1 MTNLI
6 IIGIDHGYAAM
17 KTAHCSFTTG
27 LVPYAHE
34 PYSSDHVLE
43 YDSQFYVIGSGRQAL
58 QKDKTATED
67 YYLLTLA
74 AIAMELEA
82 RKLPGEAEV
91 ILAAGLPL
99 TSFRRDKKVFR
110 QYLLR
115 DGKPLDFRY
124 EGRPYRITIK
134 DVQLFPQGYSA
145 VIWQPELL
153 EQPSVIVADIGGWTV
168 DLMEVDNQVPNAA
181 TCRSLELGVI
191 RCLNEISEQLR
202 RTLGLSLTNTQIE
215 SVMRG
220 ATTTLPREAKEL
232 IQRETEQYIS
242 RLLSAIQECGMD
254 YRAMP
259 MVVLGG
265 GASILARHV
274 SPRAGLCGL
283 FTLENDKRNAQG
295 FQRLCERMSGRGE
308 REGDDL

>member
-1 MTNLI
+1 MSNPI

-17 KTAHCSFTTG
+17 KTTHCSFSTG
-27 LVPYAHE
+27 LVAYTYE
-34 PYSSDHVLE
+34 PYSGDHVLE
-43 YDSQFYVIGSGRQAL
+43 YDGQFYVIGSGRQAL
-58 QKDKTATED
+58 QKDKTATES

-74 AIAMELEA
+74 AIATELEA

-99 TSFRRDKKVFR
+99 TSFGRDKKAFR

-115 DGKPLDFRY
+115 DGKPIDFRY
-124 EGRPYRITIK
+124 EGRPYRITIR

-202 RTLGLSLTNTQIE
+202 RNLGLSLTNAQIE

-220 ATTTLPREAKEL
+220 VPTTLPRAAKEL

-242 RLLSAIQECGMD
+242 RLLSAIQECGLD

-283 FTLENDKRNAQG
+283 FTLEDDKRNAQG
-295 FQRLCERMSGRGE
+295 FQRLCERMAGRGKP
-308 REGDDL
+308 EGDDS

>member
-1 MTNLI
+1 MSNPI

-17 KTAHCSFTTG
+17 KTAHCSFPTG
-27 LVPYAHE
+27 LVAYAHE

-43 YDSQFYVIGSGRQAL
+43 YDGQFYVIGSGRQAL
-58 QKDKTATED
+58 QKDKTATES

-82 RKLPGEAEV
+82 RKLPGEEEV

-99 TSFRRDKKVFR
+99 TSFGRDKKAFR

-115 DGKPLDFRY
+115 DGKPIDFRY

-202 RTLGLSLTNTQIE
+202 RTLGLSLTNAQIE
-215 SVMRG
+215 SLMRG
-220 ATTTLPREAKEL
+220 AAATLPREAKEL
-232 IQRETEQYIS
+232 IQKETEQYVA

-265 GASILARHV
+265 GEIGRAHV
-274 SPRAGLCGL
+274 
-283 FTLENDKRNAQG
+283 
-295 FQRLCERMSGRGE
+295 
-308 REGDDL
+308 

>member
-1 MTNLI
+1 MSNPI

-17 KTAHCSFTTG
+17 KTAHYSFPTG
-27 LVPYAHE
+27 LVAYTHE

-43 YDSQFYVIGSGRQAL
+43 YDGQFYVIGSGRQAL
-58 QKDKTATED
+58 QKDKTATES

-99 TSFRRDKKVFR
+99 TSFGRDKKAFR

-153 EQPSVIVADIGGWTV
+153 EQPSVIVADIGGWTM

-202 RTLGLSLTNTQIE
+202 RPLGLSLTNTQIE

-265 GASILARHV
+265 GASILTRHV

-283 FTLENDKRNAQG
+283 FTLEDDKRNAQG

>member
-1 MTNLI
+1 M
-6 IIGIDHGYAAM
+6 IIGIDHGYYAI
-17 KTAHCSFTTG
+17 KTRHCSFPAG
-27 LVPYAHE
+27 LTCYGSHE
-34 PYSSDHVLE
+34 PYTRQSVLE
-43 YDSQFYVIGSGRQAL
+43 VDGQFYVCGTGRQPVRC
-58 QKDKTATED
+58 DKTENDT

-74 AIAMELEA
+74 ALAQEIKMRGAPNESSV
-82 RKLPGEAEV
+82 K
-91 ILAAGLPL
+91 IAAGLPL
-99 TSFRRDKKVFR
+99 TSFGRDKPKFR

-115 DGKPLDFRY
+115 SQPVLFRF
-124 EGRPYRITIK
+124 EGTEYKIAVE
-134 DVQLFPQGYSA
+134 DVALFPQGYA
-145 VIWQPELL
+145 ALL
-153 EQPSVIVADIGGWTV
+153 TDPDLLLDEPSLLLMDIGGWTV
-168 DLMEVDNQVPNAA
+168 DLMRLDNRIPNAA

-220 ATTTLPREAKEL
+220 AATSLPSEAKEL

-283 FTLENDKRNAQG
+283 FTLEDDKRNAQG
-295 FQRLCERMSGRGE
+295 FQRLCERMAGRDKP
-308 REGDDL
+308 EGADS

>member
-1 MTNLI
+1 MSNPI

-17 KTAHCSFTTG
+17 KTAHCSFPTG
-27 LVPYAHE
+27 LVAYTHE

-43 YDSQFYVIGSGRQAL
+43 YDGQFYVIGSGRQAL
-58 QKDKTATED
+58 QKDKTATES

-99 TSFRRDKKVFR
+99 TSFGRDKKAFR

-115 DGKPLDFRY
+115 DSKPIDFRY
-124 EGRPYRITIK
+124 EGRPYRITIR

-168 DLMEVDNQVPNAA
+168 DLMGVDNQVPNAA

-202 RTLGLSLTNTQIE
+202 RTLGLSLTNAQIE
-215 SVMRG
+215 SVLRG
-220 ATTTLPREAKEL
+220 TPSSLSREVREL
-232 IQRETEQYIS
+232 IQKEAERYTA
-242 RLLSAIQECGMD
+242 RLLSAIQECGLD

-259 MVVLGG
+259 MILLGG
-265 GASILARHV
+265 GASLFKSHV
-274 SPRAGLCGL
+274 PPASAPCRLFLLDDVTLNAKGFERLCG
-283 FTLENDKRNAQG
+283 Q
-295 FQRLCERMSGRGE
+295 MSGRDGN
-308 REGDDL
+308 G

>member
-1 MTNLI
+1 MSNPI

-17 KTAHCSFTTG
+17 KTAHCSFATG

-43 YDSQFYVIGSGRQAL
+43 YDGQFYVIGSGRQAL

-99 TSFRRDKKVFR
+99 TSFGRDKKAFR

-115 DGKPLDFRY
+115 DGKPIVFRY
-124 EGRPYRITIK
+124 EGRPYRITIR

-168 DLMEVDNQVPNAA
+168 DLMGVDNQVPNAA

-202 RTLGLSLTNTQIE
+202 RTLGLSLTNAQIE
-215 SVMRG
+215 SVLRG
-220 ATTTLPREAKEL
+220 TPSSLSREVREL
-232 IQRETEQYIS
+232 IQKEAERYTA
-242 RLLSAIQECGMD
+242 RLLSAIQECGLD

-259 MVVLGG
+259 MILLGG
-265 GASILARHV
+265 GTSLFKSHVPPASAPCRLFLLDDVTLNAKGFER
-274 SPRAGLCGL
+274 LCG
-283 FTLENDKRNAQG
+283 Q
-295 FQRLCERMSGRGE
+295 MSGRDGN
-308 REGDDL
+308 G

>member
-1 MTNLI
+1 MSQQI

-17 KTAHCSFTTG
+17 KTAHCSFPTG
-27 LVPYAHE
+27 LVPYTHE
-34 PYSSDHVLE
+34 PYSRDHVLE
-43 YDSQFYVIGSGRQAL
+43 YDGQFYVIGSGRQAL
-58 QKDKTATED
+58 QKDKTATES

-82 RKLPGEAEV
+82 RKLPGEVEV

-99 TSFRRDKKVFR
+99 TSFGRDKKAFR

-115 DGKPLDFRY
+115 DSKPIDFRY
-124 EGRPYRITIK
+124 EGCPYRITIK

-202 RTLGLSLTNTQIE
+202 RTLGLSLTNAQIE
-215 SVMRG
+215 SVLRG
-220 ATTTLPREAKEL
+220 VPSSLSREVREIIQKEAE
-232 IQRETEQYIS
+232 RYIA

-265 GASILARHV
+265 GASILARQV

-295 FQRLCERMSGRGE
+295 FQRLCERLSAGRE
-308 REGDDL
+308 VAE

>member
-1 MTNLI
+1 MSNPI

-17 KTAHCSFTTG
+17 KTAHCSFPTG
-27 LVPYAHE
+27 LVAYTHE

-43 YDSQFYVIGSGRQAL
+43 YGGQFHVIGSGRQAL

-74 AIAMELEA
+74 AIAMELEV

-91 ILAAGLPL
+91 ILATGLPL
-99 TSFRRDKKVFR
+99 TSFGRDKKAFR

-220 ATTTLPREAKEL
+220 AATSLPSEAKEL

-283 FTLENDKRNAQG
+283 FTLEDDKRNAQG
-295 FQRLCERMSGRGE
+295 FQRLCERMAGRDKP
-308 REGDDL
+308 EGADS

>member
-1 MTNLI
+1 MSSPI

-17 KTAHCSFTTG
+17 KTAHCSFPTG
-27 LVPYAHE
+27 LVAYAHE

-43 YDSQFYVIGSGRQAL
+43 YDGQFYVIGSGRQAL

-74 AIAMELEA
+74 AIAMELEV

-91 ILAAGLPL
+91 ILATGLPL
-99 TSFRRDKKVFR
+99 TSFGRDKKAFR

-215 SVMRG
+215 SVLRG
-220 ATTTLPREAKEL
+220 APSSLSREVREIIQKEAE
-232 IQRETEQYIS
+232 RYIA

-265 GASILARHV
+265 GASLFKSHV
-274 SPRAGLCGL
+274 PPASAPCRLFLLDDVTLNAKGFERLCG
-283 FTLENDKRNAQG
+283 Q
-295 FQRLCERMSGRGE
+295 MSGRDGN
-308 REGDDL
+308 G

>member
-1 MTNLI
+1 MSEPI
-6 IIGIDHGYAAM
+6 IIGVDHGYAAM
-17 KTAHCSFTTG
+17 KTAHCSFPTG
-27 LVPYAHE
+27 LVPYTHE
-34 PYSSDHVLE
+34 PYSSDHALE
-43 YDSQFYVIGSGRQAL
+43 YDGLFYVIGSGRQAL
-58 QKDKTATED
+58 QKDKTATES

-99 TSFRRDKKVFR
+99 TSFGRDKKAFR

-115 DGKPLDFRY
+115 DSKPLNFRY
-124 EGRPYRITIK
+124 EGRPYRITIQ

-191 RCLNEISEQLR
+191 RCLNEIAEQLR
-202 RTLGLSLTNTQIE
+202 RTLGLSLTNAQIE
-215 SVMRG
+215 SVLRG
-220 ATTTLPREAKEL
+220 ATSSLSREVRGIIQKEA
-232 IQRETEQYIS
+232 EHYTA

-283 FTLENDKRNAQG
+283 FTLEDDKRNAQG
-295 FQRLCERMSGRGE
+295 FQRLCEQMSGRGE